1 MKVMMS
7 GLSRRRKLL
16 PSTSIVHVVLQS
28 LEIGQELD
36 QAFVQGLERAVVLA
50 EQLAVGLEAD
60 ERVVAVDR
68 VRSEVLEQTTSELA
82 AVGRVAG
89 VGVVLFEHRHQV
101 LVVRRRQDTHAQEH
115 VVVKDRCPVDALG
128 RDAHAIL
135 ARDDAEE
142 ELLDRLDKDPIRVAL
157 LGLGRNGERERVVK
171 VVGQIVLVVALRALA
186 LFHELVLFHQ
196 EPLGSRSILF
206 ELPIFCTANK
216 WLARQKQG
224 KASCSNEPSIILQI
238 SYCLEMQAATYGE
251 TPLADC
257 SMGSALY
264 WSRYR
269 VVLLRRARTATSNGV
284 SRRLHAHTRT
294 HVSQRWWLIDGDW
307 EYETRTC
314 F

>member
-224 KASCSNEPSIILQI
+224 KASCSNHPSSCRSRIASRCKQQHTARHHWPIAAWGRRCTGVDTVWF
-238 SYCLEMQAATYGE
+238 SCVELELPPAT
-251 TPLADC
+251 A
-257 SMGSALY
+257 
-264 WSRYR
+264 SRDGC
-269 VVLLRRARTATSNGV
+269 T
-284 SRRLHAHTRT
+284 HTRVHT
-294 HVSQRWWLIDGDW
+294 SVNGGG
-307 EYETRTC
+307 
-314 F
+314 